1 MVTTTL
7 RELVTASPAETE
19 AAGEA
24 LGSRLSVGDVVLLVG
39 ELGAGKTT
47 FVRGVARGA
56 GSTAPVASPTFQL
69 VRVYPGRL
77 QLAHIDLYRI
87 EKAPELAELGL
98 DELADQG
105 AVLIEWG
112 DRLLS
117 LTSPLPRYAGQYP
130 AQPGDGEEQPL
141 TSPLVGKYRPQAG
154 DGEEHLPF
162 AIIEIEHL
170 GGDRRV
176 LRTRR
181 DLGH

>member
-1 MVTTTL
+1 MGRRSAWRAVVTTTL

-117 LTSPLPRYAGQYP
+117 LTSPLPRYAGKYP
-130 AQPGDGEEQPL
+130 AQPGDGETQ
-141 TSPLVGKYRPQAG
+141 S
-154 DGEEHLPF
+154 PF